1 VLKIVFKNTIFQVLG
16 KALTAA
22 TTLIVTLLIGKFL
35 GPTGYG
41 DFAKIFTFVGYFYVL
56 ADFGINS
63 IFVKLTTKDE
73 DSTTRLF
80 TSLVTLRLVLGI
92 SFALLASSIAFIL
105 PYNPAESTGFS
116 PLVKIGIIIAS
127 ITILSQSLY
136 TSANAY
142 FQKILR
148 YDFVT
153 VTAALGS
160 LAILITAALASFKK
174 ASVIGYSLA
183 YVIGGLIFVLASY
196 FFISRKLRLLPP
208 AIFFKQDFPKLLSRS
223 WPIGIALIANLI
235 YFRID
240 IFILANTRKTEE
252 VGLYA
257 LSYQFFEAA
266 LSVPIFF
273 ANSIFPILANLYQ
286 NNKAEFVKQFKKWQ
300 KLLIGISL
308 VLLLALVL
316 LANLIPLIYDD
327 RFKGSVLALQILA
340 LGLPFFFMTA
350 LYWHI
355 LIIYNRQKYLTTIYV
370 AGAIF
375 NLVLN
380 LILIPIFGYLAA
392 AATTVISEIAVTVL
406 LFFAVIKKKS
416 AKDLL

>member
-1 VLKIVFKNTIFQVLG
+1 MLKIVFKNTIFQVLG

-116 PLVKIGIIIAS
+116 PLVKIGVVIAS

-183 YVIGGLIFVLASY
+183 YVTGGLIFVLASY

-208 AIFFKQDFPKLLSRS
+208 AIFFKQDFPKLL
-223 WPIGIALIANLI
+223 
-235 YFRID
+235 
-240 IFILANTRKTEE
+240 
-252 VGLYA
+252 
-257 LSYQFFEAA
+257 
-266 LSVPIFF
+266 
-273 ANSIFPILANLYQ
+273 
-286 NNKAEFVKQFKKWQ
+286 
-300 KLLIGISL
+300 
-308 VLLLALVL
+308 
-316 LANLIPLIYDD
+316 
-327 RFKGSVLALQILA
+327 
-340 LGLPFFFMTA
+340 
-350 LYWHI
+350 
-355 LIIYNRQKYLTTIYV
+355 
-370 AGAIF
+370 
-375 NLVLN
+375 
-380 LILIPIFGYLAA
+380 
-392 AATTVISEIAVTVL
+392 
-406 LFFAVIKKKS
+406 
-416 AKDLL
+416 